1 MKSSIN
7 NKLLIVGS
15 FPLKNSNIFG
25 GIAKSCE
32 ILINSTYFDN
42 FKILKLDSSQISNPK
57 PFLFVRLYNA
67 IKRIIKISYIH
78 FIDRPQVV
86 LIFCSDGLS
95 AIEKGLMIFLSKLYG
110 SKVLIFP
117 RAGKLIEQ
125 SKSNKTFNNLLKT
138 MFSKADIFLAQGEKW
153 KKFANDFLDISN
165 DKIKIINNWTAT
177 EELLNLGAN
186 KLIRNKSNLKI
197 LYIGW
202 LEKEK
207 GINEL
212 IHAIRALIHKKYK
225 IELILIGD
233 GSIRNKI
240 EKFIAKNEI
249 NKYIKL
255 KGWLKSKEIKN
266 YLKEA
271 DIFILPS
278 WQEGMPNSLIEA
290 VSSGIP
296 SIVSSV
302 GVIPNYFRHLEN
314 ILLIEPKNITNLQ
327 ESIEVLINDYDL
339 RKKLSHN
346 GVLTAKN
353 FFSEEKSLKYL
364 SKIIKHL

>member
-1 MKSSIN
+1 MKSRIN

-15 FPLKNSNIFG
+15 FPCENSNIYG
-25 GIAKSCE
+25 GIAKSCK
-32 ILINSTYFDN
+32 ILINSNYFDD

-57 PFLFVRLYNA
+57 PLLIVRFYNA
-67 IKRIIKISYIH
+67 IKRIINLSYIH
-78 FIDRPQVV
+78 FIDKPRVV

-95 AIEKGLMIFLSKLYG
+95 AIEKGLMILLSKLYG

-125 SKSNKTFNNLLKT
+125 SEKNKTFNNLIKT

-153 KKFANDFLDISN
+153 KEFADELLGISK

-177 EELLNLGAN
+177 TELLNIGSN
-186 KLIRNKSNLKI
+186 KQIRNKSNLKI

-212 IHAIRALIHKKYK
+212 IHAISLLIHKKYK

-233 GSIRNKI
+233 GSLRNTIENYIEKNKI
-240 EKFIAKNEI
+240 N
-249 NKYIKL
+249 NYLKL

-271 DIFILPS
+271 DIFVLPS

-296 SIVSSV
+296 SVVSSV

-327 ESIEVLINDYDL
+327 EAIESLINDFDL
-339 RKKLSHN
+339 RTKLSTN

-353 FFSEEKSLKYL
+353 SFSEEKSLKYL
-364 SKIIKHL
+364 SEIIKHL